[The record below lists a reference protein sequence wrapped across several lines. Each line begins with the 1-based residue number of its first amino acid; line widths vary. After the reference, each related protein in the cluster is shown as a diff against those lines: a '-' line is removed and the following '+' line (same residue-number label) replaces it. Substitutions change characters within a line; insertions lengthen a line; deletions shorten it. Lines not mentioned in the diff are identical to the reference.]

1 MLGGG
6 ATTGASRW
14 PSCEAVAARPRS
26 PHGLFKGS
34 FKGFYKGSFKGYYK
48 GSFMGTVRDPLMVLS
63 GFLKGYYKGS
73 FKGTIRVSL
82 RVSLLRVRI
91 GGTFE
96 NMDPLNKVLL

>member
-1 MLGGG
+1 
-6 ATTGASRW
+6 
-14 PSCEAVAARPRS
+14 
-26 PHGLFKGS
+26 
-34 FKGFYKGSFKGYYK
+34 
-48 GSFMGTVRDPLMVLS
+48 MGTVRAPLMVLS